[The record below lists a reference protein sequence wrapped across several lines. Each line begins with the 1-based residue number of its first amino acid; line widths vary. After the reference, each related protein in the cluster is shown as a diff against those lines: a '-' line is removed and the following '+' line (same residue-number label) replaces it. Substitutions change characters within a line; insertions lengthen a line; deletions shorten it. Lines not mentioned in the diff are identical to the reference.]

1 MVDFSTVARHYQER
15 SNEERYLK
23 DPVFWARER
32 MNVHLWSKQAEILQA
47 LVDHKNVAVKT
58 TFSVGKT
65 YSGALA
71 MAWWVATRGPDSMVQ
86 STAPTYAQV
95 KTLLWAELQKFHL
108 THGLPGRITQDTRWM
123 MPYHGQGANN
133 TTDVMVGQGRKPA
146 DTGDAVMHAMQGLH
160 RPAGVLAVADEACG
174 ISDSIFAGLQ
184 RITTGPEDRVLAIGN
199 PTDPSTEFAR
209 IFREEPEDW
218 HLITISAFETPNF
231 TGEWVPE
238 TLKKSMPQPDW
249 VELRR
254 KEWGEDS
261 NRWKAEVLAEF
272 PDTADDGLF
281 NMTLVNAAVSSVT
294 RKKSETTAPVLGVDV
309 ARFGT
314 DRSVVVANWNG
325 HVEHVDDWQGLDTI
339 ESARRIADIAKRLE
353 AREIRIDAIGIGAGV
368 KDNLARLVSDHCDIY
383 EMIGNAAS
391 PSFMQWYNARAYW
404 YDTLR
409 GRIAA
414 GEIDLPDH
422 DQMIE
427 EFRLIR
433 YSLRDTSLLIESKED
448 MRRRGIKSP
457 DFLDA
462 VIYATADIDGITG
475 MDPDRVVGEDD
486 LLGEDDW
493 TLYDGFEPWMVSPV

>member
-1 MVDFSTVARHYQER
+1 V
-15 SNEERYLK
+15 
-23 DPVFWARER
+23 
-32 MNVHLWSKQAEILQA
+32 
-47 LVDHKNVAVKT
+47 
-58 TFSVGKT
+58 
-65 YSGALA
+65 
-71 MAWWVATRGPDSMVQ
+71 
-86 STAPTYAQV
+86 
-95 KTLLWAELQKFHL
+95 
-108 THGLPGRITQDTRWM
+108 
-123 MPYHGQGANN
+123 
-133 TTDVMVGQGRKPA
+133 
-146 DTGDAVMHAMQGLH
+146 
-160 RPAGVLAVADEACG
+160 VLDEACG
-174 ISDSIFAGLQ
+174 IPESIYTGTEA
-184 RITTGPEDRVLAIGN
+184 ITTAPMDRILAIGN
-199 PTDPSTEFAR
+199 PDDPNTEFGR
-209 IFREEPEDW
+209 IFREQPDDW
-218 HLITISAFETPNF
+218 CLITISAFDTPNF
-231 TGEWVPE
+231 TGEEVPE
-238 TLKKSMPQPDW
+238 YLARSLPQPDW
-249 VELRR
+249 VESRR
-254 KEWGEDS
+254 KDWGEDS
-261 NRWKAEVLAEF
+261 NRYKSKILAEF
-272 PDTADDGLF
+272 PDTSDDGLF
-281 NMTLVNAAVSSVT
+281 NMSQVEAAVTNVT
-294 RKKSETTAPVLGVDV
+294 IKKSPTVAPVLGVDV

-368 KDNLARLVSDHCDIY
+368 KDNLGRLVSDHCDIY

-475 MDPDRVVGEDD
+475 MDPDRVVGEED
-486 LLGEDDW
+486 LLGDDW
-493 TLYDGFEPWMVSPV
+493 DMDYNGMMEPWMVSPV

>member
-1 MVDFSTVARHYQER
+1 MVNFAAVAEHYNQR
-15 SNEERYLK
+15 AARDKYRT
-23 DPVFWARER
+23 DPVLWARDR
-32 MNVHLWSKQAEILQA
+32 LGAYMWSKQREIMRA
-47 LVDHKNVAVKT
+47 LVTHKKVAVKT
-58 TFSVGKT
+58 THSVGKT
-65 YSGALA
+65 WTAATSI
-71 MAWWVATRGPDSMVQ
+71 AWWVDTRGADSIVI
-86 STAPTYAQV
+86 SSAPTYDQV
-95 KTLLWAELQKFHL
+95 AGLLWEELRKTHL
-108 THGLPGRITQDTRWM
+108 KADLPGRVTQDNRWL
-123 MPYHGQGANN
+123 MPYEAEGRQ
-133 TTDVMVGQGRKPA
+133 TDTLVGQGRKPA
-146 DTGDAVMHAMQGLH
+146 DTNIHAFQGTH
-160 RPAGVLAVADEACG
+160 RPEGVLVVLDEACG
-174 ISDSIFAGLQ
+174 IPESIYTGTEA
-184 RITTGPEDRVLAIGN
+184 ITTAPMDRILAIGN
-199 PTDPSTEFAR
+199 PDDPNTEFGR
-209 IFREEPEDW
+209 IFREQPDDW
-218 HLITISAFETPNF
+218 YLITVSAFDTPNF
-231 TGEWVPE
+231 TGEEVPE
-238 TLKKSMPQPDW
+238 YLGRSLPQPDW
-249 VELRR
+249 VESRR
-254 KEWGEDS
+254 KDWGEDS
-261 NRWKAEVLAEF
+261 NRYKSKILAEF
-272 PDTADDGLF
+272 PDTSDDGLF
-281 NMTLVNAAVSSVT
+281 NMSQVEAAVTNVT
-294 RKKSETTAPVLGVDV
+294 IPKRNTIAPVLGVDV

-368 KDNLARLVSDHCDIY
+368 KDNLGRLVSDHCDIY

-475 MDPDRVVGEDD
+475 MDPDRVVGEED
-486 LLGEDDW
+486 LLGDDW
-493 TLYDGFEPWMVSPV
+493 DMDYNGMMEPWMVSPV